1 MVDDVGQL
9 ISARSWMRR
18 DEKPS
23 PTLQNQ
29 LVSYTLNLSF
39 GHTAWNTEIKPVIYQ
54 VHLADFTL
62 NVGSPVHRLI
72 GYEGSLLFWIYSIY
86 AARVWCWQLVR
97 YHSRRDGGMGTCVLI
112 YYIYIWVSREKESF
126 GHIIK
131 GVFTSWLVVMKSS
144 LALLKHVVWLGVEL
158 VLG

>member
-112 YYIYIWVSREKESF
+112 YYIYIYECPGRRR
-126 GHIIK
+126 
-131 GVFTSWLVVMKSS
+131 
-144 LALLKHVVWLGVEL
+144 
-158 VLG
+158 VLGILSRGCLHHGSWWWSRPLLF